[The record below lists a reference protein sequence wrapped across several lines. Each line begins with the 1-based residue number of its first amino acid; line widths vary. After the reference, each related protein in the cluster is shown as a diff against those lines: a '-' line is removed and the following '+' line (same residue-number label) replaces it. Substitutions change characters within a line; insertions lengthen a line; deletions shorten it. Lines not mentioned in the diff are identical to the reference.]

1 MGSEPIAQQM
11 AEGHPAW
18 SFMLKNAGEYTC
30 IFGEKC
36 YTCIMKGGD
45 NMVAAEAVKSR
56 QTSYTIDDAM
66 DILLDKLD
74 EAIDDME
81 NGRVQSVDEA
91 WDEID
96 QI

>member
-1 MGSEPIAQQM
+1 
-11 AEGHPAW
+11 
-18 SFMLKNAGEYTC
+18 
-30 IFGEKC
+30 
-36 YTCIMKGGD
+36 MKGGD

>member
-1 MGSEPIAQQM
+1 
-11 AEGHPAW
+11 
-18 SFMLKNAGEYTC
+18 
-30 IFGEKC
+30 
-36 YTCIMKGGD
+36 
-45 NMVAAEAVKSR
+45 MVAAEAVKSR
-56 QTSYTIDDAM
+56 QISYTIDDAM

>member
-1 MGSEPIAQQM
+1 
-11 AEGHPAW
+11 
-18 SFMLKNAGEYTC
+18 
-30 IFGEKC
+30 
-36 YTCIMKGGD
+36 
-45 NMVAAEAVKSR
+45 MVAAEAVKSR